1 MTDTTQYPS
10 IQLILGDAKTGTEIY
25 KWSKGSVAALAA
37 ELHSLLTSNAVNA
50 QLAAEWE
57 AKHHAL
63 RTQIAKMG
71 REMASVVD
79 ERDALKAQQPKVE
92 RKLREVK
99 VVVCGIAHAVAFDG
113 KEFVFNNANG
123 LKRKYMTLS
132 EMVTYHDAVNWTDN
146 IIAQCL
152 ALKDDPYEPV
162 ETVDEVLKEF
172 LVWGYKQ
179 GMTDANTRA
188 PWCTRLRAACAYEVP
203 RG

>member
-79 ERDALKAQQPKVE
+79 ERDALKAKSPPPPRV
-92 RKLREVK
+92 LREVK
-99 VVVCGIAHAVAFDG
+99 G
-113 KEFVFNNANG
+113 
-123 LKRKYMTLS
+123 
-132 EMVTYHDAVNWTDN
+132 VTYRDERFYHRKSRYVRVVDLMAHFPSTFTDADHAA
-146 IIAQCL
+146 IY
-152 ALKDDPYEPV
+152 ALKDDPYLPA
-162 ETVDEVLKEF
+162 ETVGDVLSAALNRAYMAGRSDNTLHDWEGIDEL
-172 LVWGYKQ
+172 
-179 GMTDANTRA
+179 TNTTA
-188 PWCTRLRAACAYEVP
+188 ARLRAAVAAE
-203 RG
+203 RGGAE